1 MYRKTEY
8 RKIKYRK
15 TDVQT
20 YMYHPF
26 LYRHTY
32 KGIETH
38 RHTDG
43 QTNKQSDRQILYNY
57 IEANSRTAGKQEVMK
72 TDLLTERQTYRKK
85 DS

>member
-20 YMYHPF
+20 YMYHTF
-26 LYRHTY
+26 LYNHTY

-43 QTNKQSDRQILYNY
+43 QTKKQTDRQILY
-57 IEANSRTAGKQEVMK
+57 IEANSRIAGKQEVMQ
-72 TDLLTERQTYRKK
+72 TDLQTERQTYKK
-85 DS
+85 KNR

>member
-20 YMYHPF
+20 YVYHTF

-32 KGIETH
+32 KGIETQ
-38 RHTDG
+38 RHTG
-43 QTNKQSDRQILYNY
+43 RQTNKQTDRQILY
-57 IEANSRTAGKQEVMK
+57 IEANSRTAGKQEMMQ
-72 TDLLTERQTYRKK
+72 TDLQMERQTYRKK